1 MRYKAHADWLAT
13 MFISEDRDI
22 AHTKAWEIYYK
33 SNIKRSF
40 MSVYCDIKTLEGVEH
55 SKSKR
60 NTQLRLMFLS
70 MLFSCSTS
78 SIVFISQY
86 RDMHAFYIA

>member
-1 MRYKAHADWLAT
+1 

-22 AHTKAWEIYYK
+22 AHTKAWKIFDK
-33 SNIKRSF
+33 SNIKRWL

-70 MLFSCSTS
+70 LLYSCSTS

-86 RDMHAFYIA
+86 RDMHAFYIASIYNCMVAR